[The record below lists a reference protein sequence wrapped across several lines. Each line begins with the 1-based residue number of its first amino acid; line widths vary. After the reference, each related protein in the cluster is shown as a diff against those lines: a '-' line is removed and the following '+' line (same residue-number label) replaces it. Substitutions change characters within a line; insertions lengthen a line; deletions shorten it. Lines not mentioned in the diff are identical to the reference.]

1 MTTRRRPIVTGDLA
15 DGTQQRLRYGLGEHV
30 PYRWHGRPGWNPARV
45 LDAWRSGG
53 RMTRECAA
61 CGAPP
66 GGNCRTR
73 SGGTTRTPHRG
84 R

>member
-1 MTTRRRPIVTGDLA
+1 MELRSAAISGSTGA
-15 DGTQQRLRYGLGEHV
+15 QQRLRYGLGEFR

-45 LDAWRSGG
+45 LDGWRSTD
-53 RMTRECAA
+53 RMARECGY

-66 GGNCRTR
+66 GEHCRTR
-73 SGGTTRTPHRG
+73 SGRVIPRTTHGG